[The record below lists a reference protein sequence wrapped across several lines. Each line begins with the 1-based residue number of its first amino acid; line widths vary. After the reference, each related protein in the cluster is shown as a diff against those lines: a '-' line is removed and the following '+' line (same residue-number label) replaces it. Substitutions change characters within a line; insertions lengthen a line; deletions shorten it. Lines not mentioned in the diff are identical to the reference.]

1 MKAVVEAED
10 LTHVVKTCA
19 TLLGADIDLLF
30 TAIPKGFMRIEAGLN
45 SSYVCHTLKAEVSN
59 KGKVVIPVQRLM
71 GVPLTGS
78 VTLEYRG
85 GDSLKFKSG
94 SFSGSIRQSG
104 QAEVIIA
111 NRPEKRFKTKTI
123 LPTEVFKN
131 ALSRVNFRSA
141 LPGAQ
146 MGVRIQVDEDM
157 TLSTTDQYRAS
168 IYKEELAIKQP
179 PFDLLMQPDFLHG
192 VVGRV
197 RAPEMSIGEYRGVF
211 HLSTDIM
218 DVYHP
223 SIQQEP
229 EDIEDWLDNGID
241 YSKREC
247 RVTLACS
254 QFAEKI
260 REVSSIQ
267 LGSLSYDT
275 YFDLLLKGQ
284 QAHLRCTADHGST
297 KSSFDLFRSDATK
310 TLTRMSSRYTLEMLH
325 LIRAGDADLSFW
337 DDFILFEGND
347 GKFRGLIPAV
357 AS

>member
-19 TLLGADIDLLF
+19 TLLGAEIDLLI
-30 TAIPKGFMRIEAGLN
+30 TAIPKGFVRIEAGLN
-45 SSYVCHTLKAEVSN
+45 SSYVCHTLKADVEE
-59 KGKVVIPVQRLM
+59 KGKVVLPVQRLM
-71 GVPLTGS
+71 GVPLTES
-78 VTLEYRG
+78 VTLEQKG
-85 GDSLKFKSG
+85 GDSLSFKSG
-94 SFSGSIRQSG
+94 AFSGSIRQGGESD
-104 QAEVIIA
+104 VIIA
-111 NRPEKRFKTKTI
+111 NRPEKRFKAKTA
-123 LPTEVFKN
+123 LPTEVFKS

-146 MGVRIQVDEDM
+146 MGIRIQVDEDM

-179 PFDLLMQPDFLHG
+179 AFDLVMQPDFLHG
-192 VVGRV
+192 AVGRV
-197 RAPEMSIGEYRGVF
+197 RAPEVNIGVYRGVF

-218 DVYHP
+218 DIYHP
-223 SIQQEP
+223 SIQQDP

-247 RVTLACS
+247 KVTLACS

-267 LGSLSYDT
+267 IGSLSYDT
-275 YFDLLLKGQ
+275 YFDLLVKGQ
-284 QAHLRCTADHGST
+284 KAYLRCNADHGST
-297 KSSFDLFRSDATK
+297 KSSFSLFRSDATK

-337 DDFILFEGND
+337 DGFILFEGNE
-347 GKFRGLIPAV
+347 GKFRGLIPSV